1 MIATEKVILIDKV
14 QIGTDPLG
22 HAVYEENEVEIDNV
36 VIGQP
41 SFDAAVA
48 ELNLTG
54 KRIAYVLGIPKG
66 DEHNWKDTVV
76 IIRGQKFKTFGFPL
90 TQTAANVP
98 TPWNTQVKCEAY
110 E

>member
-1 MIATEKVILIDKV
+1 MIATETVILIEKTLN
-14 QIGTDPLG
+14 GYDPLG
-22 HAVYEENEVEIDNV
+22 RPLYTERETDVNNV

-66 DEHNWKDTVV
+66 DTHDWKDTVV
-76 IIRGQKFKTFGFPL
+76 VIRGQRFKTFGFPL

-98 TPWNTQVKCEAY
+98 TPWNTQVKVEAY

>member
-1 MIATEKVILIDKV
+1 MIATETVTLIEKT
-14 QIGTDPLG
+14 QTGTDALG
-22 HAVYEENEVEIDNV
+22 APVYTETETAVSNV
-36 VIGQP
+36 VIGSP

-66 DEHNWKDTVV
+66 DTHEWKDAV
-76 IIRGQKFKTFGFPL
+76 ILIRGQRFRSFGFPL
-90 TQTAANVP
+90 TQTSANVP
-98 TPWNTQVKCEAY
+98 TPWNTQVKVEAY